1 MSNIEYLTAEIER
14 LSDVE
19 KQEIAKKLLEKM
31 SNDEII
37 QLLEKLKDN
46 MELFK
51 QFNDNPSFNK
61 WLSDMVFN
69 LTYNTEGE
77 VFTGDI
83 KI

>member
-46 MELFK
+46 MELIEMLK
-51 QFNDNPSFNK
+51 IAEPLYKDWDNEEDSIY
-61 WLSDMVFN
+61 DN
-69 LTYNTEGE
+69 L
-77 VFTGDI
+77 
-83 KI
+83 